1 MNRFKVLAVLLWKG
15 WFVLLNGLVILSMLP
30 LLFAS
35 SIRERDYP
43 WFYRLSRIWARIV
56 LAGMGW
62 RLRPEFSP
70 AAREKRPWVVV
81 ANHSSMIDILCTL
94 ILVPAP
100 FLFIGKTEL
109 AKIPLFGFFYR
120 RTNILVDR
128 SSLASKHRSFLEAD
142 RRLSQGLGVC
152 VYPEGGVPEPE
163 IHLAPFKDGA
173 FRLAVRNGLPILPIT
188 FADNKKAFPY
198 ALFEGRPMRLRAR
211 VGEPQWPLGTD
222 AAAVSELRLRV
233 RKIIEQNLNELQ

>member
-1 MNRFKVLAVLLWKG
+1 MNRIKGLAVLIWKG
-15 WFVLLNGLVILSMLP
+15 WFVLLNGLVILAMLP

-35 SIRERDYP
+35 SIREKDYP
-43 WFYRLSRIWARIV
+43 WFYRLCRVWARIV

-62 RLRPEFSP
+62 RLHPEVAK
-70 AAREKRPWVVV
+70 AAREKRAWIVV
-81 ANHSSMIDILCTL
+81 ANHTSMIDILCTF
-94 ILVPAP
+94 ILVPSP

-128 SSLASKHRSFLEAD
+128 SSLSSKHKSFTEAD

-173 FRLAVRNGLPILPIT
+173 FRLAVRNGIPILPIT

-198 ALFEGRPMRLRAR
+198 ALFEGRPMALRAR
-211 VGEPQWPLGTD
+211 VGEPQWPSGAD
-222 AAAVSELRLRV
+222 SAAVSELRLRV
-233 RKIIEQNLNELQ
+233 RQMIEKNLNELQ